1 VLPQRIASI
10 VTASLGGLGLLLA
23 VLGLYGVVAYS
34 VNRRM
39 REFGIRIALGARRV
53 DVVKLVV
60 AEGLRLALV
69 GVAVGLA
76 AAAATTRLI
85 AGFLFDVS
93 PLDPLTF
100 AEMATLLVVVTL
112 PAMLLP
118 ARRAAADPMTALR
131 EQ

>member
-1 VLPQRIASI
+1 M
-10 VTASLGGLGLLLA
+10 TASLGGLGLLLA